1 MLVVRTK
8 TKPRS
13 QKGLTPQGARASPVP
28 QPGGVLSMEPHT
40 EKLEFF
46 RKLGYSREDV
56 VRVLAK
62 LGQGALVNDIL
73 QELIQMGSRPQAGES
88 YGENPPPKLVARGSG
103 GTADL
108 STRLLGADPEDEGE
122 DADNHL
128 RPIVI
133 DGSNVAMSHGNKE
146 IFSCRG
152 IRLAVDWFRERG
164 HNYIKVFVPSWRKEP
179 PRSDTPISEQ
189 HILEELEKQAVLV
202 YTPSRKVNGKRVVCY
217 DDRYIVK
224 VAYEKDGIIV
234 SNDNYR
240 DLQSENPEW
249 KWFIEQRLLMFSF
262 VSDKFMP
269 PDDPLGRHG
278 PTLSNFLSKKPKLPQ
293 ASWQHCP
300 YGRKC
305 TYGSKCKFY
314 HPERLHQI
322 QLSVADEL
330 RAKTRALPG
339 SEEEPRK
346 PGPLPSL
353 PPPSPSP
360 EALWS
365 PAGSVSSCSSFSNSS
380 PGSSGTEGRGPSGDR
395 SLRGTLARSWE
406 DCAPG
411 RRGPPAGD
419 IRFLE
424 SQLSRL
430 AFGED
435 SYGSGSHGGVGSAG
449 IRGGMNTVYPGCN
462 LSHSDCRDPFQ
473 PPQHSADCGC
483 WHSHRFQEGALPT
496 AYAGSPLTGR
506 GAYRPASRGPDRVLP
521 RTFVPSDHPSAAD
534 LQQSRQ
540 QTVHCPQPPTR
551 DPFPYPTHTTETW
564 GTEQVQKPPP
574 APSFR
579 GDSSWRNRPFRRVES
594 YPHSPEYKCPALGSA
609 SAERARVRTA
619 LYNIFPQAEVD
630 RVMSLF
636 PDLVDITSLMLLI
649 EKNRRLCP

>member
-1 MLVVRTK
+1 
-8 TKPRS
+8 
-13 QKGLTPQGARASPVP
+13 
-28 QPGGVLSMEPHT
+28 MEPHT

-46 RKLGYSREDV
+46 RKLGYSREGV

-88 YGENPPPKLVARGSG
+88 CGENPAPKLVARGCG

-108 STRLLGADPEDEGE
+108 SPRLLGADPEDEVE
-122 DADNHL
+122 DPDNHL

-179 PRSDTPISEQ
+179 PRADTPISEQ

-224 VAYEKDGIIV
+224 VAYEKDGVIV

-314 HPERLHQI
+314 HPERLHQV

-346 PGPLPSL
+346 PGPVPPLTPPSL
-353 PPPSPSP
+353 SP
-360 EALWS
+360 ESPWS
-365 PAGSVSSCSSFSNSS
+365 PTGSISSCSSFSNSS
-380 PGSSGTEGRGPSGDR
+380 PGSSGTEGRGPSVDR

-411 RRGPPAGD
+411 RWDPARGFPLSPPAGE

-424 SQLSRL
+424 GQLSRL
-430 AFGED
+430 AIGED
-435 SYGSGSHGGVGSAG
+435 SYGPGSHGGLGSAG
-449 IRGGMNTVYPGCN
+449 IRGWMHTLYQGCN
-462 LSHSDCRDPFQ
+462 LRHSNCRDPFQ
-473 PPQHSADCGC
+473 PHQHSTDCAGL
-483 WHSHRFQEGALPT
+483 HTHHFQERALPT

-506 GAYRPASRGPDRVLP
+506 GSYHPGSGEPDPALP
-521 RTFVPSDHPSAAD
+521 GTFVPSDRPSAAD
-534 LQQSRQ
+534 LQQTQQ
-540 QTVHCPQPPTR
+540 QTVPQAPTR
-551 DPFPYPTHTTETW
+551 DPFPHPTHTNETW
-564 GTEQVQKPPP
+564 GTGQAQKPPP

-579 GDSSWRNRPFRRVES
+579 GDSSWRSQPFRRVES
-594 YPHSPEYKCPALGSA
+594 YPHSPEYKGRAPGSA

-619 LYNIFPQAEVD
+619 LYNIFPQGEVD
-630 RVMSLF
+630 QVMSLF
-636 PDLVDITSLMLLI
+636 PDLVDITSLILLI

>member
-1 MLVVRTK
+1 
-8 TKPRS
+8 
-13 QKGLTPQGARASPVP
+13 
-28 QPGGVLSMEPHT
+28 MEPHA

-46 RKLGYSREDV
+46 QKLGYSREGV

-62 LGQGALVNDIL
+62 LGQEALVNDIL

-88 YGENPPPKLVARGSG
+88 CGENPPPKLVARGSG
-103 GTADL
+103 GTMDL
-108 STRLLGADPEDEGE
+108 SGRLLGTDPEDEVE

-189 HILEELEKQAVLV
+189 HILQELEKQAVLV

-224 VAYEKDGIIV
+224 VAYEKDGVIV

-314 HPERLHQI
+314 HPERLHQT

-339 SEEEPRK
+339 SEEEARR

-353 PPPSPSP
+353 PPPSLGP

-365 PAGSVSSCSSFSNSS
+365 PAGSVSGCSSFSNSS
-380 PGSSGTEGRGPSGDR
+380 PGSSWTEGRGPAVDR
-395 SLRGTLARSWE
+395 SFRGSVARSWE

-411 RRGPPAGD
+411 RRDPARGCPPSPRAGE

-430 AFGED
+430 AFGD
-435 SYGSGSHGGVGSAG
+435 GSYGSGSHGGVRSAG
-449 IRGGMNTVYPGCN
+449 IRGGMNPLYQGCD
-462 LSHSDCRDPFQ
+462 LGHSHCRDPFQ
-473 PPQHSADCGC
+473 PHQRSADCGGL
-483 WHSHRFQEGALPT
+483 HSHHFQEGALPP
-496 AYAGSPLTGR
+496 AYAGSPPTGR
-506 GAYRPASRGPDRVLP
+506 GTHRHGSREPDPVLP
-521 RTFVPSDHPSAAD
+521 RTFVPSDHPSTAD
-534 LQQSRQ
+534 LQQSQQ

-551 DPFPYPTHTTETW
+551 DPFPHPTQTNETW
-564 GTEQVQKPPP
+564 GTEHVPKPPP
-574 APSFR
+574 APSLR

-594 YPHSPEYKCPALGSA
+594 YPHSPEYKYGALDSA

-619 LYNIFPQAEVD
+619 LYSIFPQGEVD
-630 RVMSLF
+630 QVMSLF
-636 PDLVDITSLMLLI
+636 PSLVDITSLILLI